1 MTHPNKP
8 RPRKRPQ
15 APARAPARAAL
26 DSGPV
31 DERPTRPDGPAGSL
45 RLSIESADEAK
56 LGSIQS
62 LSPAEPVS
70 GVLGFVESADDQ
82 DGDSHLPPCLEEN

>member
-1 MTHPNKP
+1 MTQPNKP
-8 RPRKRPQ
+8 RPRKRP
-15 APARAPARAAL
+15 PAQAAL

-31 DERPTRPDGPAGSL
+31 DEWPTRPDGPAGPP
-45 RLSIESADEAK
+45 RLSIESSDEANVESVQ
-56 LGSIQS
+56 G

-82 DGDSHLPPCLEEN
+82 DGDSHLPPCLEEY

>member
-8 RPRKRPQ
+8 RPRKRP
-15 APARAPARAAL
+15 PAQAAL

-31 DERPTRPDGPAGSL
+31 DEWPTRADERAGSP
-45 RLSIESADEAK
+45 RLGIESADEAK
-56 LGSIQS
+56 VGSIQS

>member
-8 RPRKRPQ
+8 RPHKRPR
-15 APARAPARAAL
+15 ARPATRAAL
-26 DSGPV
+26 GSGPV
-31 DERPTRPDGPAGSL
+31 DEWPTRADGRAGSP
-45 RLSIESADEAK
+45 RLSIESAGEANV
-56 LGSIQS
+56 GSIQS